1 MIAGDVMTPDPET
14 VTPEATVSDAWDL
27 MRERGIRHVPVVDKT
42 GALVGMLSDRDLL
55 IVAGGL
61 LAGLDPGRAGASPVV
76 GVMST
81 DVLAVDPDTD
91 VGDVVA
97 IMLEERVGAVPVV
110 RAGTRDLVGIISY
123 VDLLAAAR
131 PFFEEEE

>member
-1 MIAGDVMTPDPET
+1 
-14 VTPEATVSDAWDL
+14 
-27 MRERGIRHVPVVDKT
+27 
-42 GALVGMLSDRDLL
+42 MLSDRDLL
-55 IVAGGL
+55 VVAGGL
-61 LAGLDPGRAGASPVV
+61 LAGLDPARAGASQVV

-91 VGDVVA
+91 LGEVVS

-110 RAGTRDLVGIISY
+110 MPGTRELVGIISY
-123 VDLLAAAR
+123 IDLLAAAR